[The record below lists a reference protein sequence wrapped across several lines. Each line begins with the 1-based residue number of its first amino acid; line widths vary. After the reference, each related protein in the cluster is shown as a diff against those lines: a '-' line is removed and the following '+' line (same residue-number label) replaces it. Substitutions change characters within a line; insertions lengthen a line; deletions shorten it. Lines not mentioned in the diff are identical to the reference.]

1 MENKIYLV
9 TADWCTKCPLVKG
22 AIIDKGIEVEF
33 IDAEQ
38 QPEIPSELGIMSLPT
53 LVDNRDGESKVYA
66 GLSASMMFVNEQ

>member
-9 TADWCTKCPLVKG
+9 TADWCTKCPIVKN
-22 AIIDKGIEVEF
+22 AIIGTGIEVEF

-53 LVDNRDGESKVYA
+53 LIDNRDGEPKIYA
-66 GLSASMMFVNEQ
+66 GLSSSMKFVGEQ